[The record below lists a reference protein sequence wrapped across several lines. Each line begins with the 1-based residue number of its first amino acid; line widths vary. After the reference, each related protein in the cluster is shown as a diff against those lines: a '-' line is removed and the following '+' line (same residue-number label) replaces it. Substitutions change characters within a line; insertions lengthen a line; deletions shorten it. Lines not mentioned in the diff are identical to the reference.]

1 MKNNSSF
8 SFDVKRELSQ
18 IKIESNDHMLSECYG
33 MLLFSSRF
41 TSREIVFKTDN
52 VYIAK
57 RYEFLLTSLFSPI
70 IEKQRDKHKSKLYK
84 FSLVVPDECR
94 RIYESLGHTL
104 KDLKLRINR
113 ANIEDESLYSSFLR
127 GVFLSCGSVTNPE
140 KSYHLE
146 LTVSHKTL
154 AENLIHLI
162 NEVEVFDFNPKLASR
177 KGGYIVYLKGN
188 SDICDFLAYIG
199 ACNSV
204 MSIIETSA
212 YKEMINSINRR
223 QNSELANIR
232 KKADAS
238 AKQTLAIKKIIK
250 VKGIDYLN
258 DDLKAL
264 ALLRLDNPE
273 MSLKEL
279 GENLTPP
286 ISRSGVNHRLEKI
299 FKIADSI

>member
-94 RIYESLGHTL
+94 RIYESLGHTS
-104 KDLKLRINR
+104 KDLKLRI
-113 ANIEDESLYSSFLR
+113 
-127 GVFLSCGSVTNPE
+127 NPE

-199 ACNSV
+199 AGNSV

-212 YKEMINSINRR
+212 YKEMINSLNRR